1 MVATRCVMEK
11 QTREGSVETFQIQ
24 VKDTWLQ
31 ADLVIPPHPV
41 GLVIFA
47 HGSGSSRLS
56 RRNIA
61 VARLLQASRFA
72 TLLFDLLTPLEDQ
85 VFSNRFDI
93 ELLTDRLVNA
103 IEWTHSQPHLKGLP
117 ITLFGASTGAAAA
130 IQAAARLGSEVS
142 AVVSRGGRPDLAVR
156 ELENLTVP
164 TLLIVGESDQDV
176 AELNRDAL
184 SKLHCEGKIVTIPG
198 ATHLFEEPGAL
209 EKVGQQA
216 AEWFL
221 THLDRLPGELQIH

>member
-1 MVATRCVMEK
+1 MDNQGQQA
-11 QTREGSVETFQIQ
+11 SAETFQLG

-72 TLLFDLLTPLEDQ
+72 TLLFDLLTPIEDQ
-85 VFSNRFDI
+85 VFNNRFDI
-93 ELLTDRLVNA
+93 ELLTDRLLTA
-103 IEWTHSQPHLKGLP
+103 IEWAHSQPHLRELP

-130 IQAAARLGSEVS
+130 IQAAARSGKEIS
-142 AVVSRGGRPDLAVR
+142 AVVSRGGRPDLAVN
-156 ELENLTVP
+156 ELENLKTP
-164 TLLIVGESDQDV
+164 TLLIVGGRDEDV
-176 AELNRDAL
+176 ADLNRDAL
-184 SKLHCEGKIVTIPG
+184 SKMHCEGTLVTIPG
-198 ATHLFEEPGAL
+198 ATHLFEEAGAL
-209 EKVGQQA
+209 EQVAQHA

-221 THLDRLPGELQIH
+221 KHLSYLPGDLQIH